1 MPEWE
6 VQCFRN
12 SRLVKG
18 VWKPF
23 EGVRVATG
31 RAREVG
37 ISMYQNLMGVG
48 GVDGPVALINEVT
61 GDILRRTRKDE
72 LAGKFEHYFSKET
85 GILVTAFVKNLIGGH
100 DE

>member
-12 SRLVKG
+12 SQLKDG
-18 VWKPF
+18 KWEPLQGI
-23 EGVRVATG
+23 EVATG
-31 RAREVG
+31 RAREIG
-37 ISMYQNLMGVG
+37 ISLYHNLMGVG
-48 GVDGPVALINEVT
+48 GPDGPVALINEVT

-85 GILVTAFVKNLIGGH
+85 GILCVAFIKNMIGK
-100 DE
+100 E